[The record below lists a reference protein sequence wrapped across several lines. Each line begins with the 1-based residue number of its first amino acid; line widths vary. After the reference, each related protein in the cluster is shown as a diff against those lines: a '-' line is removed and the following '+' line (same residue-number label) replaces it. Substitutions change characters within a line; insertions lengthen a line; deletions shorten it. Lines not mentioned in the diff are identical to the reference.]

1 MAKNKGH
8 IDINGTAEI
17 NGIGALATGDGSI
30 VNLNGS
36 NNVIRAGRT
45 GGLAAFDK
53 GVVNI
58 AGTTKIEVKDIRYL
72 DSKNVVQTSGSHDST
87 TPFYA
92 SGGGKIK
99 RGKPSTGCA
108 RRMFSGLFLYAAP
121 EITPLSK
128 AIYSLERMFANSG
141 LYDLLSE
148 KDLQTLYIDDVDIIT
163 EKIYDPHFTNLTVNG
178 IIFSVYYTSNGM

>member
-1 MAKNKGH
+1 MGGLAKNKGH

-92 SGGGKIK
+92 SGGGKINFNAN
-99 RGKPSTGCA
+99 TEIE
-108 RRMFSGLFLYAAP
+108 MHNGLIIPDTSDTKF
-121 EITPLSK
+121 
-128 AIYSLERMFANSG
+128 YSQPHQQQNTLIW
-141 LYDLLSE
+141 E
-148 KDLQTLYIDDVDIIT
+148 K
-163 EKIYDPHFTNLTVNG
+163 
-178 IIFSVYYTSNGM
+178 